1 MKRLD
6 WKRYTPPEWG
16 ISAWIVMSRI
26 ALVVAVCAT
35 FAFFTDYIN
44 AWNRLYTLV
53 DLRAPHPPRELI
65 PGAVIAP
72 FEALIYGKFYW
83 FPIYWFCLL
92 MEVFDCYG
100 SFRRGSRSIYL
111 MRRLPDKWELHRRC
125 WGRPLIFFVQSLA
138 LMACLTAFYFLIYLV
153 FTPKGCLPF

>member
-6 WKRYTPPEWG
+6 FQRYTPPEWG
-16 ISAWIVMSRI
+16 TSGWIIMSRI
-26 ALVVAVCAT
+26 ALVVAVCAS
-35 FAFFTDYIN
+35 FAFFGDYIN
-44 AWNRLYTLV
+44 AWNRLYTYHQL
-53 DLRAPHPPRELI
+53 LSNNHWELI

-72 FEALIYGKFYW
+72 FSALIFGKFYL
-83 FPIYWFCLL
+83 FHVYWACLL
-92 MEVFDCYG
+92 MEVLDCYG

-125 WGRPLIFFVQSLA
+125 WGRPLIFFLQSLA

>member
-6 WKRYTPPEWG
+6 FKRYTPPERG
-16 ISAWIVMSRI
+16 ASGWIVMSRI
-26 ALVVAVCAT
+26 ALGIAVLAT
-35 FAFFTDYIN
+35 LYFFTDFFN
-44 AWNRLYTLV
+44 AVNRLYPYTPY
-53 DLRAPHPPRELI
+53 APYTQRTPI

-72 FEALIYGKFYW
+72 FETLIYGKFYW
-83 FPIYWFCLL
+83 FRIYWFCLL
-92 MEVFDCYG
+92 GEVWDCYG